1 MKPLLAALFFMSMMV
16 TARAQCDG
24 PMGTRPTKDGGTMRV
39 CLEPK
44 YSTCVANNRKG
55 GWTQGEAQT
64 RCDALK
70 ASGKIR

>member
-1 MKPLLAALFFMSMMV
+1 MKSLLALLLLMSMMV

-24 PMGTRPTKDGGTMRV
+24 PMGARPTKNGGTMQV

-55 GWTQGEAQT
+55 GWTQAEAQA